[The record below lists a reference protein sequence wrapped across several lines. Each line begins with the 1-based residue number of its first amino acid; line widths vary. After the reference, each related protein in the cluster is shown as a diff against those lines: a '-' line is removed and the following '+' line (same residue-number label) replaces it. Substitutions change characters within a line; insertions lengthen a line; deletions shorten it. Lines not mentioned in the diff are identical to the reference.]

1 MVAAVPAATSG
12 STAATFSSSLI
23 NVSIYKRPLKMP
35 TESDWKKFSALV
47 PVIRERYLTDRNAR
61 ITALLTAPKKTETER
76 FWDAMAEMEKEA
88 KILHQCLDDHSRSK
102 LWLFVRLMIYAGM
115 LKKEDLTGF
124 SDELQREAAY
134 VFDGK

>member
-1 MVAAVPAATSG
+1 
-12 STAATFSSSLI
+12 
-23 NVSIYKRPLKMP
+23 MP

-61 ITALLTAPKKTETER
+61 IAALLTASKRTQTER
-76 FWDAMAEMEKEA
+76 FWDAMAEMEKEV
-88 KILHQCLDDHSRSK
+88 KILHQCLDGHSRSK
-102 LWLFVRLMIYAGM
+102 LWLFVRLMICAGM
-115 LKKEDLTGF
+115 LKKEDLTEF